1 LSEQKENLVTGNT
14 PAPKLETARPASLPT
29 GRMEGRQVFG
39 DLVRQALAV
48 AAQEKWPHMVLSDTD
63 FSDWPLGERAVIES
77 LKAWA
82 RQGGEIRFLARNFG
96 PLRLTHPRLVA
107 WRTVWSHRVQAH
119 AMPSASGSE
128 LPSAIWSPGW
138 MLERLDPVR
147 CTLVASTD
155 ARRRTGLRERLDA
168 CWHKGSPSFAATTLG
183 L

>member
-1 LSEQKENLVTGNT
+1 VTGN
-14 PAPKLETARPASLPT
+14 APDPKPEPTSLSPLLT
-29 GRMEGRQVFG
+29 GRMEGREVFT
-39 DLVRQALAV
+39 DLVRQALAL
-48 AAQEKWPHMVLSDTD
+48 AAQEGWSQLVLSDTD

-77 LKAWA
+77 LQAWA
-82 RQGGEIRFLARNFG
+82 RQGREIRFLARDFR
-96 PLRLTHPRLVA
+96 PLRLAHPRLVA
-107 WRTVWSHRVQAH
+107 WRTTWSHCVQAH
-119 AMPSASGSE
+119 VFPSASGSE

-155 ARRRTGLRERLDA
+155 ARRRTALRERLDA